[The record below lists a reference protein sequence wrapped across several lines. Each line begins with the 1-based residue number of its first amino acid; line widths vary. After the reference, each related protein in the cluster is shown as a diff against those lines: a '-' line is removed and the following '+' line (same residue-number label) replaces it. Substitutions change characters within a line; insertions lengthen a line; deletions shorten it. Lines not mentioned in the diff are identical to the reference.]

1 MTLTVDLTD
10 EQIITMFEQ
19 LPEARREKVFN
30 HFAVARNPYPEE
42 GEWIIESVPGD
53 ERMDA
58 ETFAAVQEGLAEIGA
73 GVSYSLEEMDEHIAA
88 TLAEWKRTRGKKI

>member
-1 MTLTVDLTD
+1 MLTIDLTD

-19 LPEARREKVFN
+19 LPEARRERLLN

-42 GEWIIESVPGD
+42 GEWILESVPGD

-58 ETFAAVQEGLAEIGA
+58 ETFAAVQEGIADMLAGRT
-73 GVSYSLEEMDEHIAA
+73 YSLEEVDEHIAA

>member
-1 MTLTVDLTD
+1 MLTIDLTD

-19 LPEARREKVFN
+19 LPEARRERLLN

-42 GEWIIESVPGD
+42 GEWVLESVPGH

-58 ETFAAVQEGLAEIGA
+58 KAFAAVQEGIADMVAGRVFTPEEVREYVLGHLAA
-73 GVSYSLEEMDEHIAA
+73 
-88 TLAEWKRTRGKKI
+88 RGRK